1 MASEVS
7 ICNLALTRVG
17 EAGSITSIKPPEGS
31 VHAKV
36 CAVLYPVSVGI
47 LLEAHD
53 WRFATRRAALTEIQ
67 TKELHGWRGLFA
79 LPSDCQRVISVRP
92 SAIRRAPWP
101 QNPLFV
107 VERFDGSPALYTDC
121 PTPVV
126 QYIMAEPGVGS
137 FPPLFVDAL
146 AWHLAQALAGA
157 LIKGKEGIQVT
168 AAITTKYEKALAE
181 AMKKDAGQHYEPICH
196 VAPWIAVR

>member
-1 MASEVS
+1 MASKVS

-17 EAGSITSIKPPEGS
+17 EAGSITNIDPPEGS

-36 CAVLYPVSVGI
+36 CATLYPVSVGI

-53 WRFATRRAALTEIQ
+53 WRFATRRAALAEIQ

-92 SAIRRAPWP
+92 STVQRP
-101 QNPLFV
+101 QNPPFA
-107 VERFDGSPALYTDC
+107 VERFDGSPALFTDC
-121 PTPVV
+121 PTPVI

-146 AWHLAQALAGA
+146 AWHLAQALAGS
-157 LIKGKEGIQVT
+157 LIKGKEGLQIT
-168 AAITTKYEKALAE
+168 AALTAKYREALGE
-181 AMKKDAGQHYEPICH
+181 AMKKDAGQHFEPICH
-196 VAPWIAVR
+196 VAPWIVVR